1 MQRLILQELLAWKAS
16 ENRKPLILKGARQVG
31 KTWILKKFGSEHFK
45 KCIYLNFE
53 ASGVLQ
59 GLFEPDFDLKRI
71 LSTIEIVSGI
81 SVDEN
86 TLLIFDEIQ
95 EAPKGLTALKYFYE
109 NAPEYFVV
117 AAGSFLGISL
127 QQNHAFPIGKVDF
140 LFLYPL
146 SFEEFLLNSGE
157 ELLHR
162 HLREGNVSII
172 RPFHEKLISLLRA
185 YYFTGGMPEV
195 LDFWLKK
202 RDVKQVRA
210 LQQKILLGYENDFGK
225 YAPAAD
231 VPKIRQVW
239 VSVIRQLAKEN
250 RKFTYSE
257 LKKGARAQ
265 EFETSIQWLVNAGLV
280 YKCHRISKPA
290 IPLKSY
296 AEPDAFKLYLLDVGL
311 LNAMAGIDAQTL
323 LLKNQVLKEY
333 KGAMT
338 EQFVCQVL
346 RQKYELFYWSSERG
360 NAELDFLIQ
369 KESSVIPIEV
379 KAEEN
384 LKAKSLAVYAEKFKP
399 EEAIRL
405 SMSFFREQDWM
416 RNMPLYAAFLV

>member
-1 MQRLILQELLAWKAS
+1 MQRLILQELLAWKTSA
-16 ENRKPLILKGARQVG
+16 NRKPLILKGARQVG
-31 KTWILKKFGSEHFK
+31 KTWILKKFGAEHFK

-53 ASGVLQ
+53 TSTVLQ
-59 GLFEPDFDLKRI
+59 ELFEPDFDLKRI
-71 LSTIEIVSGI
+71 LSIIEIVSGV
-81 SVDEN
+81 SADAD

-95 EAPKGLTALKYFYE
+95 EARKGLTALKYFYE
-109 NAPEYFVV
+109 NAPDYFVV
-117 AAGSFLGISL
+117 AAGSFLGVSL
-127 QQNHAFPIGKVDF
+127 QQSHTFPVGKVDF

-162 HLREGNVSII
+162 HLREGNTAII
-172 RPFHEKLISLLRA
+172 QPFHEKLVSLLREF
-185 YYFTGGMPEV
+185 YFTGGMPEV
-195 LDFWLKK
+195 LDTWLKK
-202 RDVKQVRA
+202 RDMNEVRA

-225 YAPAAD
+225 YAPAAA
-231 VPKIRQVW
+231 VPKIRLVW
-239 VSVIRQLAKEN
+239 GSVIRQLAKEN
-250 RKFTYSE
+250 QKFAYSE

-265 EFETSIQWLVNAGLV
+265 EFEISIQWLVSAGLV
-280 YKCHRISKPA
+280 YKCHRISKPTV
-290 IPLKSY
+290 PLKSY
-296 AEPDAFKLYLLDVGL
+296 ADPNAFKLFLLDVGL
-311 LNAMAGIDAQTL
+311 LNAMAGIDAQTI

-333 KGAMT
+333 KGVMT
-338 EQFVCQVL
+338 EQFICQEL

-369 KESSVIPIEV
+369 RESSIIPIEV

-399 EEAIRL
+399 REAIRF

-416 RNMPLYAAFLV
+416 RNMPLYAVFFV

>member
-45 KCIYLNFE
+45 KYIYLNFE

-59 GLFEPDFDLKRI
+59 GLFEPDLDLKRI

-81 SVDEN
+81 SVDPN

-117 AAGSFLGISL
+117 AAGSFLGVSL
-127 QQNHAFPIGKVDF
+127 QQNHAFPVGKVDF

-162 HLREGNVSII
+162 HVREGNVSII

-195 LDFWLKK
+195 LDVWLKK

-231 VPKIRQVW
+231 VPKIRLVW

-257 LKKGARAQ
+257 LKKGGRAK
-265 EFETSIQWLVNAGLV
+265 EFEVSIQWLVNAGLV

-296 AEPDAFKLYLLDVGL
+296 AEPNAFKLFLLDVGL

-338 EQFVCQVL
+338 EQFVCQEL

-369 KESSVIPIEV
+369 KDSSVIPIEV
-379 KAEEN
+379 KSEEN
-384 LKAKSLAVYAEKFKP
+384 LKAKSLAVYAEKIKP

-416 RNMPLYAAFLV
+416 RNVPLYAGFLV